1 VVERATEGRGQSA
14 ARPVPVGIVAVK
26 LDSAGTSV
34 TTASEELS

>member
-1 VVERATEGRGQSA
+1 VDNRLRAA
-14 ARPVPVGIVAVK
+14 VPVGIVAVK

>member
-1 VVERATEGRGQSA
+1 MVERATEGRGQSA
-14 ARPVPVGIVAVK
+14 GAALPVGIVAVK